1 MPRTQISDD
10 GTTRVYRVTDA
21 QARVI
26 GTDAEPSGA
35 SKTASDNASAMQA
48 AAIGA
53 IAQLESADAN
63 WATLTAGQKDAA
75 TRLAVRVAAKLTR
88 LALGQLDSA

>member
-35 SKTASDNASAMQA
+35 NKVAADNAAAMAQT
-48 AAIGA
+48 AIGA

-63 WATLTAGQKDAA
+63 WATLTPAQMAA
-75 TRLAVRVAAKLTR
+75 AQRLAVRVTAKLAR
-88 LALGQLDSA
+88 LTFGQLDSA